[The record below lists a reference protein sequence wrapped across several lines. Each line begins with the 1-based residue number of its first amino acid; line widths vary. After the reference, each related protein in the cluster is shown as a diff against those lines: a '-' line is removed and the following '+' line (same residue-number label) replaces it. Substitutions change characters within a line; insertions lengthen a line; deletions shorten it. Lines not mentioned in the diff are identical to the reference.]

1 MSFFG
6 FDTTLPRDRGH
17 QKAAPGFAAP
27 QDAFADLEGLE
38 SAQNVYVLHAFL
50 HR

>member
-17 QKAAPGFAAP
+17 QQAAAGFAAP
-27 QDAFADLEGLE
+27 HDAFADLSGPEASE
-38 SAQNVYVLHAFL
+38 NVYVLPKAAPC
-50 HR
+50 